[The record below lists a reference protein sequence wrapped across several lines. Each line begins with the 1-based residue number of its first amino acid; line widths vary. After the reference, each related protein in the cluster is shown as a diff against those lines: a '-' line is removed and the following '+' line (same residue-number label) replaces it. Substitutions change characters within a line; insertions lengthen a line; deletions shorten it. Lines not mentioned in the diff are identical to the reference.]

1 MAKKESYEKQ
11 TNTSRRNKEA
21 EKRVGESQERQR
33 DITGNYRCGR
43 EGIRDRN
50 PKKVFSQTVKQ
61 IRQQGGRIS
70 IGQISGLF
78 GRSRQS
84 YYKLKRR
91 EDEKKQEEER
101 FIKKVQTIRKKMPRI
116 GTRKL
121 HYILTEEL
129 KQEGIKLG
137 RDKMFEILGKNGMLI
152 KKRRRYVQ
160 TTNSKHWL
168 KKYPNLIKGVEIERP
183 EKLWVSDITYIK
195 TDEGFCY
202 LTMITDAYSRKIVG
216 YNTSKSLGNEGTIKA
231 LKMAIKKRKTREEL
245 IHHSDRGL
253 QYCSKE
259 YVELLEANKI
269 KISMTEQ
276 SDPYEN
282 ALAERMNR
290 TIKEEFLMIDK
301 FRDYQLLK
309 RTVAESVDIYN
320 TERPHLSCAMQY
332 PADVHEQK
340 LTPVGLRPPGVNQSK
355 ILTNLST

>member
-1 MAKKESYEKQ
+1 
-11 TNTSRRNKEA
+11 
-21 EKRVGESQERQR
+21 
-33 DITGNYRCGR
+33 
-43 EGIRDRN
+43 
-50 PKKVFSQTVKQ
+50 
-61 IRQQGGRIS
+61 
-70 IGQISGLF
+70 
-78 GRSRQS
+78 
-84 YYKLKRR
+84 
-91 EDEKKQEEER
+91 
-101 FIKKVQTIRKKMPRI
+101 MPRI

-129 KQEGIKLG
+129 KQEKIKLG
-137 RDKMFEILGKNGMLI
+137 RDKMFEILGKNGLLI
-152 KKRRRYVQ
+152 KKRKRYVQ

-168 KKYPNLIKGVEIERP
+168 KKYPNLIKGLEIERP
-183 EKLWVSDITYIK
+183 EKLWVSDITYIR
-195 TDEGFCY
+195 TEEGFCY

-216 YNTSKSLGNEGTIKA
+216 YNTSKSLGNEGVIQA
-231 LKMAIKKRKTREEL
+231 LQMAIKNRKTREEL

-259 YVELLEANKI
+259 YVELLEASKI

-332 PADVHEQK
+332 PADVHKQK
-340 LTPVGLRPPGVNQSK
+340 LTPVGLRSPGVNQSK

>member
-1 MAKKESYEKQ
+1 
-11 TNTSRRNKEA
+11 
-21 EKRVGESQERQR
+21 
-33 DITGNYRCGR
+33 
-43 EGIRDRN
+43 
-50 PKKVFSQTVKQ
+50 
-61 IRQQGGRIS
+61 
-70 IGQISGLF
+70 
-78 GRSRQS
+78 
-84 YYKLKRR
+84 
-91 EDEKKQEEER
+91 
-101 FIKKVQTIRKKMPRI
+101 MPRI

-137 RDKMFEILGKNGMLI
+137 RDKMFKILGKNGMLI

-332 PADVHEQK
+332 PADVHEHK
-340 LTPVGLRPPGVNQSK
+340 LTPVGLRPLGVNKSK

>member
-1 MAKKESYEKQ
+1 
-11 TNTSRRNKEA
+11 
-21 EKRVGESQERQR
+21 
-33 DITGNYRCGR
+33 
-43 EGIRDRN
+43 
-50 PKKVFSQTVKQ
+50 
-61 IRQQGGRIS
+61 
-70 IGQISGLF
+70 
-78 GRSRQS
+78 
-84 YYKLKRR
+84 
-91 EDEKKQEEER
+91 
-101 FIKKVQTIRKKMPRI
+101 MPRI

-129 KQEGIKLG
+129 KQEGINLG

-168 KKYPNLIKGVEIERP
+168 KKYPNLIKGVEIERQ

-216 YNTSKSLGNEGTIKA
+216 YNTSKSLANEGTIKA

-259 YVELLEANKI
+259 YVELLEASKI

-309 RTVAESVDIYN
+309 RTVAESVGIYN